1 MPDHPWQQLPFEGA
15 IDYFRDKRNVDTDS
29 WRDVQGTEYDA
40 AFAVAGAKGALLQDM
55 REAVDKAIAQG
66 TTLQE
71 FRKDFNRIV
80 QTRGWDYAGDR
91 DWRTYAI
98 YDTNLRTAYAAGRW
112 EQIQEGKASRPYLQ
126 WRHGGSRDPRP
137 LHLALDK
144 QVFRVDDPFWA
155 TMGSPPVGFSCR
167 CAVFALK
174 QRDVDRLGLSVTDGP
189 EIGSVFKD
197 SIVQPDPGWGGGH
210 GRSTP
215 ETRRNLLVNI
225 TKRLHPTLAMQVEQ
239 EARFASLRM
248 SKEFG
253 PVEAAQLQVIRDRAA
268 SIEGEVDD
276 LSRADG
282 LYGVI
287 QQIGDARPELFRGMV
302 DGLGDLQAT
311 AIVTKATNNP
321 DALVINHIAS
331 APWNLRGMPPTGQQ
345 VARAGTRLIA
355 EVARESVE
363 LGYEGRV
370 RLSPS
375 PEVIDYYLGLGFV
388 MDGDRMVLEP
398 SAAKEL
404 MRKWLKPQASQP

>member
-15 IDYFRDKRNVDTDS
+15 IAYFRDKRNVDTDS
-29 WRDVQGTEYDA
+29 WRDIQGTEYDA

-55 REAVDKAIAQG
+55 RDAVDKAIAQG

-98 YDTNLRTAYAAGRW
+98 YDTNLRSAYAAGRW
-112 EQIQEGKASRPYLQ
+112 EQIQEGKASRPFLQ

-144 QVFRVDDPFWA
+144 QVFRVDDPFWQ
-155 TMGSPPVGFSCR
+155 TMGSPPIGFSCR

-174 QRDVDRLGLSVTDGP
+174 QRDVDRLGLSVTEGP

-253 PVEAAQLQVIRDRAA
+253 QVEAAQLQVIRDRAA
-268 SIEGEVDD
+268 SIEAEIDD
-276 LSRADG
+276 LPRADG
-282 LYGVI
+282 LYSVI
-287 QQIGDARPELFRGMV
+287 EEIGAARPELFRGLI
-302 DGLGDLQAT
+302 DGLGDLQASS
-311 AIVTKATNNP
+311 IVTTTT
-321 DALVINHIAS
+321 DALVLNHLAT
-331 APWNLRGMPPTGQQ
+331 APWNLRGMPETGQQ
-345 VARAGTRLIA
+345 LRRAGSRLIA
-355 EVARESVE
+355 EVARESIA
-363 LGYEGRV
+363 LGYEGRI

-375 PEVIDYYLGLGFV
+375 PEVASFYLKNGFKAE
-388 MDGDRMVLEP
+388 GDRMVLTP
-398 SAAKEL
+398 AAAQQL
-404 MRKWLKPQASQP
+404 IQQYP